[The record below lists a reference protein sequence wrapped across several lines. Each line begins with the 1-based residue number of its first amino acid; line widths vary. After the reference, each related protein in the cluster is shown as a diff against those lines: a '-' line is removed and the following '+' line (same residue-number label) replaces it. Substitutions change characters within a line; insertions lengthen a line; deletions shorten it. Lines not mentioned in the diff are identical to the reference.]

1 MNRKKPNNANRG
13 GVGSPTVHL
22 EFRHPTAT
30 AVCIAGTFNEW
41 RPEATPMVPLGNG
54 RWIKT
59 LALPPGQY
67 EYRLVVDGNWMCDP
81 SSKEATPNPFGEFN
95 SVLKVENNDTQREA

>member
-1 MNRKKPNNANRG
+1 M
-13 GVGSPTVHL
+13 
-22 EFRHPTAT
+22 

-67 EYRLVVDGNWMCDP
+67 EYRVVVDGNWMCDP
-81 SSKEATPNPFGEFN
+81 LAKETTPNPFGEFN
-95 SVLKVENNDTQREA
+95 SVLRVEDNATQCGASRAD